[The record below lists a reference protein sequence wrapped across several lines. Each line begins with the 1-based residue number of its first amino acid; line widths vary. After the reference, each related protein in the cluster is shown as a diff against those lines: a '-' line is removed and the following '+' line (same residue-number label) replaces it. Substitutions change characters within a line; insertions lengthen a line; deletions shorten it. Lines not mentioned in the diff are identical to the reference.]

1 MTQNNLYM
9 EDENLRLEVNVQ
21 PFLIDEL
28 ENSKNIAVR
37 CANDSSQILE
47 LVKSIKTNFELFYA
61 DASNS
66 FSNLFNNA
74 MQTIN
79 NAKNNAVNSINSL
92 GHQVIDFIKTEGQRA
107 INQIQSLSQQ
117 VINTVDNNVS
127 LEYLNHSKC
136 VETGN
141 VSENSHILPFIKKYF
156 NSTFDLSK
164 FAIVGSPTITRDG
177 IASGFS
183 ENDYLRT
190 LSISELIYK
199 ANSWSIKC
207 KFTTSTIGERRNYII
222 ALPSA
227 ESECKA
233 PRLWYNTDGRIHF
246 DLSYTGITWD
256 VIPIGETVLSANT
269 TYYVKVVYTGTEYQL
284 LLSTDGENYIIDAVS
299 AKNFKCY
306 NGSFPNLI
314 GKNYNGFPMEGSI
327 DLKQFS
333 ITVDGVEVFSGNK
346 TCIDTIKPVDFTAST
361 DGTVYT
367 NPTLPFS
374 QTGLSVTSDGIMTT
388 TSDNSMLIGNASL
401 SGTEIKFTGSFKI
414 TEDLPTGAQV
424 FLYQKYIDTTGIY
437 AQVRNINGNF
447 YFTSYFRLG
456 GDGIFA
462 SPRNRV
468 LQKNIKY
475 LYEATYNTSTGY
487 QGINIYTENGQ
498 LYDTANLPTEFVSY
512 TTITDF
518 NIMALGGYGSIDL
531 NSFKIYVDGN
541 LVYQPCLKIPYTES
555 KTGSK
560 IVDSTY
566 RDRVNDMYEQ
576 FGYAPYYT
584 LSDTDFTLP
593 MGEIYGMMQKIAEN
607 SVKEISQ

>member
-61 DASNS
+61 DAFNS
-66 FSNLFNNA
+66 FSNLFNDA
-74 MQTIN
+74 IQTIN

-156 NSTFDLSK
+156 HSTFARSK
-164 FAIVGSPTITRDG
+164 FTVAGSTNITDDG
-177 IASGFS
+177 IASGFG
-183 ENDYLRT
+183 NGNYLTGSFTATTPKKEYIVKLKIKLSSIPASTNRLWT
-190 LSISELIYK
+190 LK
-199 ANSWSIKC
+199 NKDTC
-207 KFTTSTIGERRNYII
+207 FI
-222 ALPSA
+222 ALYSNDIA
-227 ESECKA
+227 C
-233 PRLWYNTDGRIHF
+233 RLDGNDNLITVHKNTDINWDINQDIYIAMKVTAFKTYLTVECNGN
-246 DLSYTGITWD
+246 SITK
-256 VIPIGETVLSANT
+256 EANT
-269 TYYVKVVYTGTEYQL
+269 NSEFISMNTFALGGLYAYFT
-284 LLSTDGENYIIDAVS
+284 S
-299 AKNFKCY
+299 
-306 NGSFPNLI
+306 
-314 GKNYNGFPMEGSI
+314 GSI

-346 TCIDTIKPVDFTAST
+346 TGIDTIKPDDYTEVNSPVISNDGIMMLDGPSNNYVTTPTTIPLSTANTWKIVTPVFTLEENGTANRSIIGVSANQDGIDIFIRSNGNIHWIVLGTINNLTTAIVNNEFASQKLLNGIKYQLAVEFT
-361 DGTVYT
+361 GTAYNLLLSTNGGVFTQIDTVVSTTKITY
-367 NPTLPFS
+367 NPTLH
-374 QTGLSVTSDGIMTT
+374 
-388 TSDNSMLIGNASL
+388 IGFRGNTEGK
-401 SGTEIKFTGSFKI
+401 GT
-414 TEDLPTGAQV
+414 
-424 FLYQKYIDTTGIY
+424 
-437 AQVRNINGNF
+437 
-447 YFTSYFRLG
+447 
-456 GDGIFA
+456 
-462 SPRNRV
+462 
-468 LQKNIKY
+468 
-475 LYEATYNTSTGY
+475 
-487 QGINIYTENGQ
+487 
-498 LYDTANLPTEFVSY
+498 
-512 TTITDF
+512 
-518 NIMALGGYGSIDL
+518 MDL
-531 NSFKIYVDGN
+531 NTMQVYADGN

-555 KTGSK
+555 FTGSK
-560 IVDSTY
+560 IAQAIY
-566 RDRVNDMYEQ
+566 RDRVVDMYEQ